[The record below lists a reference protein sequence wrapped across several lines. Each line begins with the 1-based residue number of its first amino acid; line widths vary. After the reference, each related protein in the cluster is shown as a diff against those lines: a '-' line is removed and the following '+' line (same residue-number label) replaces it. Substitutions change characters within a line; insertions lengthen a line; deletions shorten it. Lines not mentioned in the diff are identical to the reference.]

1 MADDKELRYDDDG
14 SADPGKVRVLL
25 GDPDV
30 FSQRAVTRVLEQDGR
45 FEVCATARDAAETI
59 AAVVDAVPDICLLE
73 VAMPGGGLA
82 AAWEVKARLPA
93 AHVVMFTSPRKRG
106 RAPRGARD
114 RRLRLLVQG
123 GVLGWLPNALMDV
136 YRGTFAMPR
145 RLTGRVVRQ
154 LRTSEPRRRAIIG
167 GSARLTSR
175 EWEVLNLI
183 ANGLSTRQ
191 AAEKLT
197 LSPTAIRVHIAAVV
211 RKLGVESRAEAIEL
225 FMRAD
230 DEADGSLRSPDGLSP
245 RGRTRRAVEGLR
257 AVAAFVSRLVPRPSR
272 GSFRTAFER
281 LRARRT

>member
-1 MADDKELRYDDDG
+1 LTDDDAQRYEDDG
-14 SADPGKVRVLL
+14 ADPARARVLI

-45 FEVCATARDAAETI
+45 FDVCATARDAAETI
-59 AAVVDAVPDICLLE
+59 AGAVGSVPDICLLE

-82 AAWEVKARLPA
+82 AAWEIKARLPT
-93 AHVVMFTSPRKRG
+93 AHVVMFTVRESEEE
-106 RAPRGARD
+106 
-114 RRLRLLVQG
+114 LLEALEIGVSG
-123 GVLGWLPNALMDV
+123 YLIKAAVLGWLPNALMDV

-154 LRTSEPRRRAIIG
+154 LRTTEPRRRAIVG
-167 GSARLTSR
+167 ANARLTSR

-211 RKLGVESRAEAIEL
+211 RKLGVESRTEAIDL
-225 FMRAD
+225 FTRSG
-230 DEADGSLRSPDGLSP
+230 DEADASSLRL
-245 RGRTRRAVEGLR
+245 A
-257 AVAAFVSRLVPRPSR
+257 
-272 GSFRTAFER
+272 
-281 LRARRT
+281 